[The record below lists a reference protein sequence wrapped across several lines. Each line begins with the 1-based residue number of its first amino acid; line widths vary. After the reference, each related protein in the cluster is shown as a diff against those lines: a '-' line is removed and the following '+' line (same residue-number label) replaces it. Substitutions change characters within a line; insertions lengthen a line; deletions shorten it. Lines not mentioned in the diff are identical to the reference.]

1 MFFVERFII
10 LCPYYGGPLSEVP
23 LFLVNMK
30 VENVPCNAFSIPTCS
45 DNMKF

>member
-30 VENVPCNAFSIPTCS
+30 VENVPAMHLVFLFVLIT
-45 DNMKF
+45 